1 MFSSQL
7 RHKMNTRKQPKR
19 ADMEENPL
27 EELKSLMGKTDTERE
42 KNHLYFYTDVSQE
55 SCLDLNR
62 KINELNKELL
72 KFSIEYDCPPPPI
85 FLHINSMGG
94 ELLSAFSVI
103 DTIKNSR
110 VPIVSIIEG
119 NAASAAT
126 MISMVCHKRFITE
139 HSFMLIHQLS
149 SSCSGKFHEI
159 QDDFQNDTKFMD
171 LLYKLYKQHTTMT
184 DKKIKAVLL
193 RDIWWSSDECMENG
207 LVDGLWDS
215 NMTSMNIQS
224 VNGSYFSTSKPMI
237 GNDSSDDVQATKRRK
252 VRK

>member
-1 MFSSQL
+1 MFSSHL
-7 RHKMNTRKQPKR
+7 RRKMNAKKQPIR
-19 ADMEENPL
+19 VEMEENPL
-27 EELKSLMGKTDTERE
+27 EELKSLMGKTETERE
-42 KNHLYFYTDVSQE
+42 KNHLYFYTDVTQE

-72 KFSIEYDCPPPPI
+72 KISIEYDCPPPPI

-94 ELLSAFSVI
+94 DLLAGFSVI

-126 MISMVCHKRFITE
+126 MISMVCHKRYITE

-171 LLYKLYKQHTTMT
+171 LLYTLYKQHTTMT
-184 DKKIKAVLL
+184 DKKIKTVLL

-215 NMTSMNIQS
+215 NMTSMAVKS
-224 VNGSYFSTSKPMI
+224 VCGSHFSTSKPLI
-237 GNDSSDDVQATKRRK
+237 ESDRKEDAPAAKRCK